1 MSQVTYTVGLLD
13 GGARLAFSG
22 TLQLQMSIDNFG
34 ANPTA
39 GLLALQGLDPLLLT
53 AVGGSGV
60 GWNLNGSNGSLD
72 VQVTSIYPNVQQL
85 NQAPSYVSGSIALT
99 VSGQLQQNLLLF
111 GYTGSG
117 AAPAAN
123 ALAAVHA
130 TAPAGGT
137 GATQYNWSLALI
149 NDAFAQAGTAAF
161 TGTGQMV
168 QIGPVSRQ
176 WHVTGTVTG
185 DGLPAGGIA
194 IQGWGTEFFWGG
206 SGQSGNTQVT
216 LSAVASTFIS
226 GVSDG
231 TLTVNSG
238 TSFFVGTPVAQATIA
253 VPQIADAPAA
263 EPA

>member
-1 MSQVTYTVGLLD
+1 MPQVTYTVGLLD
-13 GGARLAFSG
+13 GRARLAYSG
-22 TLQLQMSIDNFG
+22 TLLLQMSIDNLG
-34 ANPTA
+34 ATPTA
-39 GLLALQGLDPLLLT
+39 GLLTLQGMDPLLLA

-72 VQVTSIYPNVQQL
+72 VQVTSIYPNVQQFE
-85 NQAPSYVSGSIALT
+85 QAPSYVSGSIALT
-99 VSGQLQQNLLLF
+99 VSGQPQQNLLLC

-123 ALAAVHA
+123 ALAAAQA
-130 TAPAGGT
+130 TVQAGGPGT
-137 GATQYNWSLALI
+137 TQYNWSLALI
-149 NDAFAQAGTAAF
+149 NNAFAPAGTAAF

-176 WHVTGTVTG
+176 WHVTGMVTG

-206 SGQSGNTQVT
+206 SGTSGNTQIT

-231 TLTVNSG
+231 TLTVNNG
-238 TSFFVGTPVAQATIA
+238 TSFFVGTPVAQSTIA
-253 VPQIADAPAA
+253 VPQIADPAA